1 MVLELDL
8 DDAAASLDGCDVFN
22 YQLDRHCSKTRLFVH
37 QNFAEFNYQLDRHC
51 SKTIEAN
58 SPLRRDGQASRYN
71 LSMFK
76 KLQVNNQFMFVFVRA
91 AIVFI
96 LK

>member
-1 MVLELDL
+1 M
-8 DDAAASLDGCDVFN
+8 
-22 YQLDRHCSKTRLFVH
+22 
-37 QNFAEFNYQLDRHC
+37 FNYQLDRHC